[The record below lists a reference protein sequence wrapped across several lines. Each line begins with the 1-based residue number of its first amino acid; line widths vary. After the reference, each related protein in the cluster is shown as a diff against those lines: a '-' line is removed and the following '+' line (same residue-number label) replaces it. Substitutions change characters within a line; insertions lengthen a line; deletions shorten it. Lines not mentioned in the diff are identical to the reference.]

1 MSGRCQQRFRLD
13 VRKYFFSRRVVRCWN
28 RLPQEVVESPS
39 LEVFKEDLDVVLNAW
54 FGGKYW

>member
-1 MSGRCQQRFRLD
+1 MD
-13 VRKYFFSRRVVRCWN
+13 DRKNLFSKRVVRCWN
-28 RLPQEVVESPS
+28 RLPREVVESPS